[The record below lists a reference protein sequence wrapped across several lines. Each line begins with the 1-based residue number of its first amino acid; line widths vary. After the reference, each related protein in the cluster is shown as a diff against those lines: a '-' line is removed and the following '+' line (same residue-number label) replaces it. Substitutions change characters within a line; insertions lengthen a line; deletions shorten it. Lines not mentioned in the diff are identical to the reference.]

1 MKKNHVQKKKE
12 DRNTQIQNEIHNIQ
26 SRIMSLEEM
35 GDYDS
40 EEIYQLENRHDE
52 LMDLLPPELQEVVS
66 NRRSLNRDD
75 FKQLGVDDDKTNK
88 KDDETTKKNSN
99 STI

>member
-1 MKKNHVQKKKE
+1 
-12 DRNTQIQNEIHNIQ
+12 
-26 SRIMSLEEM
+26 MSLEEM